1 MRNPAWIP
9 ATGDVVAGDEIR
21 YTETVWGG
29 SYRKPI
35 YCGDRFVR
43 GEVLRESYGAAK
55 QQHTFTI
62 LVRESSGVSALE
74 PGAKIRRKGRN
85 VYRGK
90 PSRLQ
95 WADESDRLAGA
106 DEKHARGGAARAD
119 RDRRREWQAVDE
131 GWA

>member
-1 MRNPAWIP
+1 MRKPVWIP

-21 YTETVWGG
+21 FTESVWAG
-29 SYRKPI
+29 SHRKPI

-43 GEVLRESYGAAK
+43 GDVLRESYGAAK
-55 QQHTFTI
+55 QQHTFSI

-85 VYRGK
+85 VYKGR

-95 WADESDRLAGA
+95 WADESDRDAVA
-106 DEKHARGGAARAD
+106 AEQHARGAAARAD
-119 RDRRREWQAVDE
+119 RDQRRECE
-131 GWA
+131 GRT